1 MPENFGIL
9 FNNMFKTITLRF
21 ILTVALIAV
30 IGLSLAG
37 CSGTKVSKNTNN
49 LKKSEYFRILADADD
64 DPVFVKLQ
72 DELGIDPKM
81 ERYTVTIDIRSS
93 EPALQYGL
101 LGDESNP
108 LRFGWYQLS
117 EEVRKGLLNWTG
129 SNKEA
134 LD

>member
-1 MPENFGIL
+1 MSKADNTKKSVQI
-9 FNNMFKTITLRF
+9 M
-21 ILTVALIAV
+21 LIIV
-30 IGLSLAG
+30 IGVIFTN
-37 CSGTKVSKNTNN
+37 CSGSKVNKSSNN

-64 DPVFVKLQ
+64 DPIFVKLQ

-81 ERYTVTIDIRSS
+81 ERYTVIIDIRSS

>member
-1 MPENFGIL
+1 MPECFGIL
-9 FNNMFKTITLRF
+9 FNDMFRTTGFRI
-21 ILTVALIAV
+21 IAIAGLIAV
-30 IGLSLAG
+30 FGLSLSG
-37 CSGTKVSKNTNN
+37 CSGTKVSKNTSN

-81 ERYTVTIDIRSS
+81 ERYTVVIDIRST